1 MEVICVVIIIIII
14 IIILIIVV
22 VVVVIIVIIIIIVT
36 LFVQYRSSLRSKY
49 KNYNG
54 VLPLKVKV
62 KVPN

>member
-1 MEVICVVIIIIII
+1 MCVVIIIIIII

-22 VVVVIIVIIIIIVT
+22 VVVVIIVIIIIIIVT
-36 LFVQYRSSLRSKY
+36 LFVQYRFSLCSKY